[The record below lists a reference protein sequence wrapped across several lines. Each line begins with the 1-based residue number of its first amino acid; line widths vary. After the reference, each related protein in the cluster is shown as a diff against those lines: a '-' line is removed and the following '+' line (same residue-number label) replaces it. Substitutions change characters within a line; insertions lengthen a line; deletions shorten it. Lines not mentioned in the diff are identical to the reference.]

1 MSSEKIVILGTGYVG
16 FPLAVI
22 LARSGFK
29 VVGVDIRRE
38 VVRGINSGDLPIR
51 EKEIEAIFKEPAVRT
66 NLVAS
71 EVVDDGDVYVISV
84 PTPLERRRKVADL
97 SAVIAATE
105 SIASHLK
112 RGNLVILEST
122 VPPLTC
128 RELITPIIGERTGLV
143 VNEDVGLV
151 HCPERILPGN
161 VFEEIVKNDRVIGSL
176 SEMARERAKSIYE
189 TFVKGKIFLTDD
201 VTAEL
206 VKIVENTYRDV
217 NIALANE
224 FAMVAETL
232 GVDATKVIEIANAH
246 PRVDIL
252 RPGIG
257 VGGHCIPVD
266 PWFLTEVDPAHT
278 RLVTIARQIN
288 DSMPERTAVKLRQ
301 IVADITD
308 PEIVIVGMA
317 YKSETDDVR
326 ESPALHV
333 ASILTKEGYRIRQY
347 DPLVRGRSYVSLVE
361 AARGA
366 DLMAILVPHRA
377 VIAELRA
384 TEPAVRAVMRTPRV
398 LVF

>member
-22 LARSGFK
+22 MARSGFK

-71 EVVDDGDVYVISV
+71 EVVEDGDVYVISV
-84 PTPLERRRKVADL
+84 PTPLEKRRKVADL

-112 RGNLVILEST
+112 KRNLVILEST

-128 RELITPIIGERTGLV
+128 RELITPIIEKKTGLK

-176 SEMARERAKSIYE
+176 SGEARKRAKSIYE
-189 TFVKGKIFLTDD
+189 TFVRGKIFLTDD

-206 VKIVENTYRDV
+206 VKIMENTYRDV

-224 FAMVAETL
+224 FAMVAESL
-232 GVDATKVIEIANAH
+232 GVDARGAIEIANAH

-252 RPGIG
+252 LPGIG

-278 RLVTIARQIN
+278 ELIKTARRIN
-288 DSMPERTAVKLRQ
+288 DSMPLRTAAKVRE
-301 IVADITD
+301 IVADIPD
-308 PEIVIVGMA
+308 PEITIIGMT
-317 YKSETDDVR
+317 YKAETDDMR
-326 ESPALHV
+326 ESPALIV
-333 ASILTKEGYRIRQY
+333 ADLLRKDGYRLRQY
-347 DPLVRGRSYVSLVE
+347 DPFVSEHGYASLID
-361 AARGA
+361 AAKGS
-366 DLMAILVPHRA
+366 DLLAILVSHKK
-377 VIAELRA
+377 VLEELRA
-384 TEPAVRAVMRTPRV
+384 KEKTIRAALRTPRIIT
-398 LVF
+398 F